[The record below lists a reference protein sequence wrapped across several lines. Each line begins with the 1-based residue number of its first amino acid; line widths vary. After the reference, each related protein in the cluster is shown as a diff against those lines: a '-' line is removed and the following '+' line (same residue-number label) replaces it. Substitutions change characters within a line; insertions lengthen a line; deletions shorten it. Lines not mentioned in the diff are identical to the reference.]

1 MNPTGVK
8 GEREGRRSP
17 YKAVMG
23 GGKDGDGFLVCWEGD
38 GGMPRWADDTVVAV
52 VVTAAGETQMKG
64 AAVYQAEGGEG
75 EAVTIRKLRNNKRRI
90 LGLEWSMSEV
100 GTPPPHNLDKPH
112 GLVASINN
120 NNSII

>member
-1 MNPTGVK
+1 MP
-8 GEREGRRSP
+8 GEREGRRST

-23 GGKDGDGFLVCWEGD
+23 ERKDGDGFLVYWEGD
-38 GGMPRWADDTVVAV
+38 GGMPMWADDPVVAV
-52 VVTAAGETQMKG
+52 VVTAAGERQMKG
-64 AAVYQAEGGEG
+64 GAVYQAEGGEG
-75 EAVTIRKLRNNKRRI
+75 GAVTISKLRNNKRRI
-90 LGLEWSMSEV
+90 LVLEWSMSKV